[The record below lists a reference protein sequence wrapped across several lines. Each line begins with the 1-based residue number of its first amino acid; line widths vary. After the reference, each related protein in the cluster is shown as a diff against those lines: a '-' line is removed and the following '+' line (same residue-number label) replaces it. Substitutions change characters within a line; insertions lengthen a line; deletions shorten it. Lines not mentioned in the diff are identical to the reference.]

1 MARAES
7 AGKTPKTRAT
17 PKTPKGP
24 RIPPNA
30 KKARSAAEAL
40 GFEVF
45 TENRMI
51 HKPATLR
58 KTATD
63 EHAAGSVLY
72 AAKDIDTHFMNARH
86 IALPK
91 GLAFQAIW
99 GDGFA
104 GRIIDQSGGK
114 AVELKANYYYTKGK
128 ADEFG
133 YTMQHAEEMGQ
144 ERTARYNDGEVHY
157 VDRWKVDNWSE
168 FARWIDG
175 MIDVLKVDH
184 PHISQKPRTSKKKT
198 EEAIMHELLNPVVDY
213 GV

>member
-1 MARAES
+1 M
-7 AGKTPKTRAT
+7 K
-17 PKTPKGP
+17 
-24 RIPPNA
+24 IPSNA

-58 KTATD
+58 KKATD
-63 EHAAGSVLY
+63 EHAAGTVMY

-86 IALPK
+86 LALPK

-99 GDGFA
+99 GDGFS
-104 GRIIDQSGGK
+104 GRIVDESGGK
-114 AVELKANYYYTKGK
+114 AVALEANYYYTKGK
-128 ADEFG
+128 ADDFG
-133 YTMQHAEEMGQ
+133 YTMAYAEKAGQ
-144 ERTARYNDGEVHY
+144 ERTARYNDGEERY
-157 VDRWKVDNWSE
+157 ISRWKVESWGE
-168 FARWIDG
+168 FSRWIDG

-184 PHISQKPRTSKKKT
+184 PHISTKKKAPSQKKT

-213 GV
+213 GAL

>member
-1 MARAES
+1 M
-7 AGKTPKTRAT
+7 K
-17 PKTPKGP
+17 
-24 RIPPNA
+24 IPPNA

-45 TENRMI
+45 TENRII

-72 AAKDIDTHFMNARH
+72 AAKDIDTHLMNARH
-86 IALPK
+86 LALPK

-99 GDGFA
+99 GDGFS
-104 GRIIDQSGGK
+104 GRIVDESGGK
-114 AVELKANYYYTKGK
+114 AVRLEVNYYYGPGEIKSL
-128 ADEFG
+128 G
-133 YTMQHAEEMGQ
+133 YTKEYAEKVGQ
-144 ERTARYNDGEVHY
+144 ERTARYNDGEEHY
-157 VDRWKVDNWSE
+157 ISRWRVESWGE
-168 FARWIDG
+168 FSTWIDG

-184 PHISQKPRTSKKKT
+184 PHISTKKKPSKKKT

-213 GV
+213 GAL